1 MGELD
6 SVGDIVTG
14 GMIAGAIEP
23 ATGAGGAGGVDGAR
37 GEGAC
42 LNCRALLTGPY
53 CANCGQKARVHRSLR
68 AFFGD
73 FASGALNFEGKIWR
87 TLPMLAWCPGDL
99 TRRYIEGERARFVS
113 PVALYL
119 FTVFLM
125 FAVLSFTG
133 ALSSGGLNLD
143 KSLKEERTALAKL
156 ETDRAGRLKSER
168 DVTSIDRRITR
179 QKADIKQ
186 IEQIQNGAIIQV
198 DKNDEIPGWLGGVVS
213 GVQRDPK
220 GSMASVQ
227 DATSKYS
234 WLLIP
239 MSVPFLWLLFPF
251 SRRYRLYDHGVFVT
265 YSLSFMMILVIV
277 GGVLI
282 WAGMP
287 VLGSMLSLIPPFHM
301 YRQLKGAYQLRW
313 YNALLRT
320 FALVTFAFIAATFFA
335 MAVAAIGLS

>member
-1 MGELD
+1 
-6 SVGDIVTG
+6 
-14 GMIAGAIEP
+14 
-23 ATGAGGAGGVDGAR
+23 
-37 GEGAC
+37 
-42 LNCRALLTGPY
+42 
-53 CANCGQKARVHRSLR
+53 
-68 AFFGD
+68 
-73 FASGALNFEGKIWR
+73 
-87 TLPMLAWCPGDL
+87 MLAWCPGVL

-133 ALSSGGLNLD
+133 ALSGNGVNIDIGAKDAKAELSGLQAQHAEGLRLHRNVD
-143 KSLKEERTALAKL
+143 ALARKI
-156 ETDRAGRLKSER
+156 ASK
-168 DVTSIDRRITR
+168 
-179 QKADIKQ
+179 QADIAQ
-186 IEQIQNGAIIQV
+186 IEQIRSGAVIKTDQG
-198 DKNDEIPGWLGGVVS
+198 DEIPGWLRGAVA

-220 GSMASVQ
+220 GSMSRVQ

-251 SRRYRLYDHGVFVT
+251 SRRYRMYDHGVFVT

-277 GGVLI
+277 GGLLV

-287 VLGSMLSLIPPFHM
+287 ALGSMLTLIPPFHM

-313 YNALLRT
+313 YSALLRT

-335 MAVAAIGLS
+335 MAVAAIGLM